1 MSQRL
6 SDRFAEVVD
15 PIVTEYGT
23 EFSWDYSIQL
33 IPGPQGMAAAGIF
46 IMVMKNPLLGTGD
59 MAAIEMVQDI
69 TSMYD
74 PEFVKKIVA
83 STILQLRNLRAKN
96 LEIPPTRPVDL
107 K

>member
-15 PIVTEYGT
+15 PIVVEYGS

-33 IPGPQGMAAAGIF
+33 IPGPQGMAAVGIF
-46 IMVMKNPLLGTGD
+46 VMVMKNPLLGTGD
-59 MAAIEMVQDI
+59 MAAIEIVQDI

-74 PEFVKKIVA
+74 AEFVKAIVGK
-83 STILQLRNLRAKN
+83 SILQLRELRAKN
-96 LEIPPTRPVDL
+96 LEIPARA
-107 K
+107 

>member
-15 PIVTEYGT
+15 PIVVEYGP

-33 IPGPQGMAAAGIF
+33 LPGPQGAVALGVF
-46 IMVMKNPLLGTGD
+46 VMVMKNPLLGTGD

-69 TSMYD
+69 TSMSD

-83 STILQLRNLRAKN
+83 QTILQLRELRAKN
-96 LEIPPTRPVDL
+96 LEIPTRA
-107 K
+107 